1 MHQDYWPFSESY
13 IDSITIYDSPELYLS
28 QYESVDPI
36 SAQMYVL
43 FWCQAEVLNGGLIQ
57 FFANSTGVIAP
68 ETASALRNL
77 GMLKIAEKLEV
88 AMKLFGEVYE
98 RNRSKRISI
107 LSSIEEQLDL
117 LEDDFINLLYDEN
130 GGLVAVAKKYVIHN
144 AC

>member
-1 MHQDYWPFSESY
+1 MHQNYWPFSESY
-13 IDSITIYDSPELYLS
+13 IDTITFYDSPELYLL

-43 FWCQAEVLNGGLIQ
+43 YWCQAEVLNGGLAQ

-68 ETASALRNL
+68 EAALALRSI
-77 GMLKIAEKLEV
+77 GMLKMAEKLEI

-107 LSSIEEQLDL
+107 LSNIEEQLDL
-117 LEDDFINLLYDEN
+117 LDDDFIDQLYDEN
-130 GGLVAVAKKYVIHN
+130 GGLEAQAKKYVINN